1 MPLPPGAEAPPF
13 ELPSGGDSGA
23 PRSLD
28 HLTAAGPALL
38 VFFKIDC
45 PTCQLAF
52 PVYAELQRRFGDSLP
67 VVAVS
72 QDSLARTVP
81 WLEDK
86 GFAGVVLDDASG
98 GYGVSD
104 AYAVRSVPTL
114 VLVDEGMVV
123 ATSEAW
129 DRDRANAW
137 AQQLGERTGGDVTPV
152 SREGDGLPA
161 FKPG

>member
-1 MPLPPGAEAPPF
+1 MPLPPGAEAPSF
-13 ELPSGGDSGA
+13 ELPAADGGT

-28 HLTAAGPALL
+28 DLTAVGPALL
-38 VFFKIDC
+38 VFFKTGC

-52 PVYAELQRRFGDSLP
+52 PVYAELERRYGDSVP

-72 QDSLARTVP
+72 QDSLAKAVP

-98 GYGVSD
+98 GYAVSD
-104 AYAVRSVPTL
+104 SYAVRSVPTL
-114 VLVDEGMVV
+114 VLVDDGMVV

-137 AQQLGERTGGDVTPV
+137 AQQLGEATGRYVSPV
-152 SREGDGLPA
+152 SREGDGLPV

>member
-1 MPLPPGAEAPPF
+1 VPLPPGAEAPAF
-13 ELPSGGDSGA
+13 ELPSSDGGA

-28 HLTAAGPALL
+28 DLTAAGAALL
-38 VFFKIDC
+38 AFFKAGC

-52 PVYAELQRRFGDSLP
+52 PVYAEIERRYGDAVP

-72 QDSLARTVP
+72 QDTLAKTVP

-86 GFAGVVLDDASG
+86 GFAGVALDDASD
-98 GYGVSD
+98 GYDVSD
-104 AYAVRSVPTL
+104 AYAVTSVPSL
-114 VLVDEGMVV
+114 VLVDAGIVV

-137 AQQLGERTGGDVTPV
+137 ARQLGERTGRDVSPV

>member
-1 MPLPPGAEAPPF
+1 VPLQPGAEAPIF
-13 ELPSGGDSGA
+13 ELPSSDGA

-28 HLTAAGPALL
+28 DLTAAGPALL
-38 VFFKIDC
+38 AFFKTGC

-52 PVYAELQRRFGDSLP
+52 PVYAELERRYGDAVP

-72 QDSLARTVP
+72 QDPLAKTVP
-81 WLEDK
+81 WLEAR
-86 GFAGVVLDDASG
+86 GFTGVALDDASD
-98 GYGVSD
+98 GYAVSD
-104 AYAVRSVPTL
+104 AYAVTSVPTL

-129 DRDRANAW
+129 DREGANAW
-137 AQQLGERTGGDVTPV
+137 ARRLGERTGGDVSPV
-152 SREGDGLPA
+152 SQEGDGLPA